1 MRSSNPS
8 KAERVLHR
16 SLAEG
21 AAKGRQ
27 RFGSPSTSSKYSCFG
42 PDLYNFHQVQI
53 HQSKFCS
60 SIVKR
65 LIHRHCSTSLCG
77 DESLSYRELYSTSH
91 RVITFQGRTLSFPP
105 MQRSCQQEGPGFTCV
120 CLWDCGMRLTHV
132 GFTRCL
138 SVEWAASESKGVL
151 QSMPNWRNESYTCAH
166 SFLSRTRCPVEVG
179 VFLSCL
185 ENLTSSQAEYH
196 RNGEEMMHWLCLIAC
211 LLLSLSGGSDKPS
224 LILH

>member
-1 MRSSNPS
+1 MKWSSSPS

-21 AAKGRQ
+21 RAKGQ
-27 RFGSPSTSSKYSCFG
+27 LLFGSPSASSKHSCLGLGLCDF
-42 PDLYNFHQVQI
+42 YQVQI

-60 SIVKR
+60 SFVKR
-65 LIHRHCSTSLCG
+65 LIHRHCSTSLHE

-91 RVITFQGRTLSFPP
+91 RVITFQGQGLSFSP
-105 MQRSCQQEGPGFTCV
+105 MQRSCQQEGPGFICV
-120 CLWDCGMRLTHV
+120 CFRDCGMRLTHV

-138 SVEWAASESKGVL
+138 SVEWAALESKRVL
-151 QSMPNWRNESYTCAH
+151 QSMPNRRNESYTCAR

-185 ENLTSSQAEYH
+185 ENLTSSQAEYQK
-196 RNGEEMMHWLCLIAC
+196 NGEEMTH
-211 LLLSLSGGSDKPS
+211 
-224 LILH
+224 

>member
-1 MRSSNPS
+1 MTLPESSWEQAGWVLRSSNPS

-21 AAKGRQ
+21 AAKGQQ
-27 RFGSPSTSSKYSCFG
+27 RFGSPSTSSKHSCFG

-53 HQSKFCS
+53 HQSKFCL

-65 LIHRHCSTSLCG
+65 LIHRHCSTSLHG

-91 RVITFQGRTLSFPP
+91 RVITFQGQTSSFPP
-105 MQRSCQQEGPGFTCV
+105 MQRRCQQEGPGFTCV
-120 CLWDCGMRLTHV
+120 CLRDCGMRLTHV

-151 QSMPNWRNESYTCAH
+151 RSMPNWGMSHTPAH
-166 SFLSRTRCPVEVG
+166 TPFFQGHGALWRWGCSFLAWRISHHHKQNIRGMGKRWCID
-179 VFLSCL
+179 FAL
-185 ENLTSSQAEYH
+185 
-196 RNGEEMMHWLCLIAC
+196 
-211 LLLSLSGGSDKPS
+211 
-224 LILH
+224 